1 MHLPRGLLLYIRA
14 ENMISFSEWKGM
26 KPLIREVH
34 IRTLEEL
41 LPLMTE
47 QDYRPE
53 LGRNRSG
60 FLYRGMPDSRY
71 RMVTSL
77 SRCCKHLQKTLEP
90 AILNNFAK
98 YAIREDP
105 TVAQSVWHQMITGQ
119 HNGLP
124 TRLLDWTHSSLVAL
138 HFAMTEEN
146 LADMDAH
153 DCLVWRIDMNE
164 QISHLP
170 EKYRLAVG
178 REQTTLFS
186 VEMLSNLARSLE
198 QYDEDMGDHSMVII
212 EPPSTNNRIIMQYS
226 FFSVIPMGMPDIE
239 GFLDTY
245 TEHTVKYVIDRTLRW
260 RVRDM
265 LDSLNISER
274 LLYPGLEGLSK
285 WVARHYYVK

>member
-1 MHLPRGLLLYIRA
+1 M
-14 ENMISFSEWKGM
+14 
-26 KPLIREVH
+26 IREVR
-34 IRTLEEL
+34 ISTVEDLMPL
-41 LPLMTE
+41 LSE
-47 QDYRPE
+47 QEYRPE

-60 FLYRGMPDSRY
+60 YLYRGMPDASY

-77 SRCCKHLQKTLEP
+77 SRCCKQLQKTLEP

-98 YAIREDP
+98 YALRDDP
-105 TVAQSVWHQMITGQ
+105 TVTQSVWHQMITGQ

-124 TRLLDWTHSSLVAL
+124 TRLLDWTHSALVAL

-146 LADMDAH
+146 LEDMEAR
-153 DCLVWRIDMNE
+153 DCTVWRIDMNE
-164 QISHLP
+164 QINHLP

-186 VEMLSNLARSLE
+186 VEMLSRLASSLE
-198 QYDEDMGDHSMVII
+198 EYDTDMGDRSMVII

-226 FFSVIPMGMPDIE
+226 FFAVIPTDMTDIE
-239 GFLDTY
+239 GFLDAHTRN
-245 TEHTVKYVIDRTLRW
+245 TVKYVIDRKLRW

-285 WVARHYYVK
+285 WIARHYYVK